1 MNGECGLLRGV
12 DHLLPTTAVIAWNVT
27 VQAAPSLR
35 VLNTV
40 DVVSEIN
47 TMVDIYLL
55 LAPVKT

>member
-1 MNGECGLLRGV
+1 MNGECGHLRGV
-12 DHLLPTTAVIAWNVT
+12 YRLLPTTAVIAWNVT

-40 DVVSEIN
+40 DVVREFSR
-47 TMVDIYLL
+47 MVGIYLL